1 MARKP
6 LIAGNWKLNLT
17 VDEGVALAKSL
28 STALATAGSKAAS
41 VEVVVCPTFV
51 AIHAVAQVAQG
62 FGVGGQ
68 DLYWEEKGAFTGQIS
83 ATQLAAV
90 GAKYVIIGHSERRQ
104 LFGET
109 DATVNKKLK
118 AALAAKLV
126 PLVCVGETL
135 AERDANQLVAV
146 LTAQVNGALA
156 GFTAAEL
163 ATLVIAYEP
172 VWAIGTGRTAT
183 SAQAQEAHAVIRG
196 LLKKLIGGAADGVR
210 ILYGGSVKADNAK
223 ELLGQND
230 VDGALVGGASL
241 KLVDFNAIIS
251 AAYPSLSAES
261 R

>member
-17 VDEGVALAKSL
+17 VDEGVALAKGL
-28 STALATAGSKAAS
+28 SGALEKDGPRASS

-51 AIHAVAQVAQG
+51 ALHAVAQAAKG

-68 DLYWEEKGAFTGQIS
+68 DLFWEEKGAFTGQIS
-83 ATQLAAV
+83 ATQLSAA
-90 GAKYVIIGHSERRQ
+90 GAKYVILGHSERRQ
-104 LFGET
+104 FFGET
-109 DATVNKKLK
+109 DATVNKRLK
-118 AALAAKLV
+118 AALAGKLV
-126 PLVCVGETL
+126 PLLCVGETL
-135 AERDANQLVAV
+135 AERDANKLVEV
-146 LTAQVNGALA
+146 LTTQVKGALA
-156 GFTAAEL
+156 GFDAAAL
-163 ATLVIAYEP
+163 ATLVVAYEP

-196 LLKKLIGGAADGVR
+196 LLRQLIGGAADGVR

-223 ELLGQND
+223 ELLGQAD

-241 KLVDFNAIIS
+241 KLADFHAIIS
-251 AAYPSLSAES
+251 AAY

>member
-17 VDEGVALAKSL
+17 VDEGVVLAKGL
-28 STALATAGSKAAS
+28 SGAIDAAGSKASS

-51 AIHAVAQVAQG
+51 ALHAVAQAAKG

-83 ATQLAAV
+83 ATQLNAA

-118 AALAAKLV
+118 AALAGKLV

-146 LTAQVNGALA
+146 LTTQVNGALA
-156 GFTAAEL
+156 GFTAADL

-172 VWAIGTGRTAT
+172 VWAIGTGRSAT
-183 SAQAQEAHAVIRG
+183 SVQA
-196 LLKKLIGGAADGVR
+196 
-210 ILYGGSVKADNAK
+210 
-223 ELLGQND
+223 
-230 VDGALVGGASL
+230 
-241 KLVDFNAIIS
+241 
-251 AAYPSLSAES
+251 
-261 R
+261 